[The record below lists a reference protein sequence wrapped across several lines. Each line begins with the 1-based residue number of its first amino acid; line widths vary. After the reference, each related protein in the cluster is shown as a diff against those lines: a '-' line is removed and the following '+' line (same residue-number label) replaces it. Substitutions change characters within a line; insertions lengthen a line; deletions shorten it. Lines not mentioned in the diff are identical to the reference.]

1 MSADNISHA
10 KEGDIH
16 PEEPLHLVKFLVIS
30 ADGTVSYALKLRKN
44 PTNLVFKKVSYL
56 IGNNLTFVIPKY
68 VSNGA
73 SQLYQI
79 SPPDKAHIKIVDMN
93 DTLVPFNIIA
103 TSNPICA
110 FYLNIAID
118 ENLSCYGDLTLI
130 FNQFDLTLTP
140 IQSLPSGT
148 CRLPIPDQ
156 WRWIASIVTIL

>member
-68 VSNGA
+68 VSDGA

-79 SPPDKAHIKIVDMN
+79 SPPDKAHIKIVDTN
-93 DTLVPFNIIA
+93 DTPVPFNIIE
-103 TSNPICA
+103 TPDSVCR
-110 FYLNIAID
+110 FYLNIAIND
-118 ENLSCYGDLTLI
+118 NLSCYGDLTLT
-130 FNQFDLTLTP
+130 FNQFNLTLTP
-140 IQSLPSGT
+140 VESLPRGT

-156 WRWIASIVTIL
+156 WRWIASIVAI